1 MNEPND
7 ERLRRWRLVLG
18 GGAADGIGV
27 ALGREEGRMDQA
39 LSALYDAERSG
50 GLGGSN
56 PNVARWLGDIREFF
70 PTRVVQLIQH
80 DAMQRLDL
88 KRLMFE
94 PEILEGL
101 TPDIELVA
109 TLLSMKNLIPSKT
122 KATAR
127 LVVRKLVEEIE
138 RKLANPLRQAIGG
151 ALNRSSRKRNPRHNE
166 IDWIR
171 TIRANLRHYQ
181 AELRTI
187 IPETRIGFGRK
198 TAALKDVVLCVDQ
211 SGSMAGSVVYSS
223 IMGAVMASMRSLRTH
238 MVVFDTAVVDLS
250 AHLHDPVDLLFGTQL
265 GGGTDIARAI
275 GYCQTLVTRP
285 NDTVMVLISD
295 LIEGGSNATM
305 LARAQ
310 ELIVRGVKLVVLLAL
325 DDRGAPCFDP
335 ENARAFGELGAPAFA
350 CTPDAFPE
358 LMAAA
363 ISNRDMR
370 EWAASKGI
378 AVKG

>member
-1 MNEPND
+1 MTEPQE

-18 GGAADGIGV
+18 GGAADGIGCD
-27 ALGREEGRMDQA
+27 LGRNDLRMDQA
-39 LSALYDAERSG
+39 LSSLYDAQRSG

-127 LVVRKLVEEIE
+127 IVVRKLVEEIE

-181 AELRTI
+181 ADLRTI

-198 TAALKDVVLCVDQ
+198 TAALKDVMLCVDQ

-223 IMGAVMASMRSLRTH
+223 IVGAVMASMRALRTH

-310 ELIVRGVKLVVLLAL
+310 ELIARGVKLVVLLAL
-325 DDRGAPCFDP
+325 DDRGAPSFDSG
-335 ENARAFGELGAPAFA
+335 NARAFGALGAPAFA

>member
-1 MNEPND
+1 MTESDD

-18 GGAADGIGV
+18 GGAADGIGCD
-27 ALGREEGRMDQA
+27 LGRVDLRMDQA
-39 LSALYDAERSG
+39 LAALYDAQRSG
-50 GLGGSN
+50 GLSGSN

-101 TPDIELVA
+101 TPDINLVA
-109 TLLSMKNLIPSKT
+109 TLLSMKNLIPTRT

-127 LVVRKLVEEIE
+127 IVVRKLVEDIE
-138 RKLANPLRQAIGG
+138 HKLANPLRQAIGG
-151 ALNRSSRKRNPRHNE
+151 ALSRSSRKRNPRHNE

-171 TIRANLRHYQ
+171 TIRVNLRHYQ
-181 AELRTI
+181 ADLRTI
-187 IPETRIGFGRK
+187 IAQTRIGFGRK

-223 IMGAVMASMRSLRTH
+223 IMGAVMASMRALRTH
-238 MVVFDTAVVDLS
+238 MVMFDTAVVDVS
-250 AHLHDPVDLLFGTQL
+250 ARLTDPVDLLFGAQL
-265 GGGTDIARAI
+265 GGGTDIARALA
-275 GYCQTLVTRP
+275 YCQTLVTRP

-310 ELIVRGVKLVVLLAL
+310 ELIARGVKLVVLLAL
-325 DDRGAPCFDP
+325 DDRGAPCFDSH
-335 ENARAFGELGAPAFA
+335 NARAFGELGAPAFA
-350 CTPDAFPE
+350 CTPDAFPD

-363 ISNRDMR
+363 ISNRDLR